1 MTMPTPYFREMGAGT
16 PVVCIHA
23 SASSSAQWRSLM
35 ERLASRYRVIAVD
48 LYGSGRTS
56 AWPGDR
62 PMRLDDQLALLEP
75 VFRAAGDEFHLVG
88 HSFGGAIAL
97 KAAFVDRSRVLSL
110 ALYEPVLFSVLM
122 ADARDGAAARE
133 IVAVRDDTIR
143 LVDQGELDASAARFV
158 NYWMGE
164 GAWAATPESRKPAI
178 AAAMRAVKLEWHA
191 AFSEPTPL
199 HAFGAID
206 VPTLLL
212 TGKKSKESA
221 RAIARLLRAVLLRVR
236 AEDLEG
242 VGHMA
247 PVTQPER
254 VNPLIER
261 FLDAAQAPFAGHHV
275 ERAAAAAA
283 L

>member
-1 MTMPTPYFREMGAGT
+1 MAMPTPSFRELGAGT
-16 PVVCIHA
+16 PVVCIHS

-35 ERLASRYRVIAVD
+35 ERLAPRYRVIAVD
-48 LYGSGRTS
+48 LYGSGRTP
-56 AWPGDR
+56 AWPGDHR
-62 PMRLDDQLALLEP
+62 MRLDDQLALLEP
-75 VFRAAGDEFHLVG
+75 VFRIAGDRFHLVG

-122 ADARDGAAARE
+122 ADAPDSVPARE
-133 IVAVRDDTIR
+133 ILAVRDDTIR
-143 LVDQGELDASAARFV
+143 LVDQGELGASAARFID
-158 NYWMGE
+158 YWMGE

-178 AAAMRAVKLEWHA
+178 AAAMRAVKSEWYA

-212 TGKKSKESA
+212 TGRKSKASA
-221 RAIARLLRAVLLRVR
+221 RAIARLLRAVLLRAR
-236 AEDLEG
+236 EEDLEG
-242 VGHMA
+242 VGHMG
-247 PVTQPER
+247 PVTHPDR

-261 FLDAAQAPFAGHHV
+261 FLDDAQAPFSGRYV
-275 ERAAAAAA
+275 ERRAAVAAH
-283 L
+283 

>member
-1 MTMPTPYFREMGAGT
+1 MPSATPYFREAGAG
-16 PVVCIHA
+16 PAVVCIHS

-35 ERLASRYRVIAVD
+35 ERLAPRYRVIAVD
-48 LYGSGRTS
+48 LYGSGRTP

-62 PMRLDDQLALLEP
+62 PMRLDDQVALLEP
-75 VFRAAGDEFHLVG
+75 VFRAAGDRFHLVG

-97 KAAFVDRSRVLSL
+97 KAAFVHRNRVLSL

-122 ADARDGAAARE
+122 ADAPDGVAARE
-133 IVAVRDDTIR
+133 ILAVRDDTIR
-143 LVDQGELDASAARFV
+143 LVERGELDAAAARFV
-158 NYWMGE
+158 DYWIDE

-178 AAAMRAVKLEWHA
+178 AGAMRAVKREWHA

-212 TGKKSKESA
+212 TGRESKASA
-221 RAIARLLRAVLLRVR
+221 RAIARLLRAVLLRVC

-242 VGHMA
+242 LGHMA
-247 PVTQPER
+247 PVTHPER

-261 FLDAAQAPFAGHHV
+261 FLDTVRAPLAAMRA
-275 ERAAAAAA
+275 ERVAAEAA